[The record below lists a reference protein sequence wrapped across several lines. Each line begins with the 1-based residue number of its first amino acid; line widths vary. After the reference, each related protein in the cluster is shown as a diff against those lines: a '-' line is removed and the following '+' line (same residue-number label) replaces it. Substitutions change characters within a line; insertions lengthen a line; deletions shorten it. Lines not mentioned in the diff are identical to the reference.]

1 MKGIVD
7 WSSKHPSMIFAM
19 VLFSITA
26 GVASYINLPKEGSP
40 DITIPAFFVSVAHQG
55 ISAEDSE
62 KLLVQPLE
70 DNLSDLT
77 GLKNLTSTAAEG
89 YAGIALEFEFG
100 LDQRA
105 TLADIREKVNEAR
118 EEFPPD
124 AKEPSI
130 NEVNFSEFPILVVV
144 LSGPVPERSLQHV
157 AEDLKDRIEALPA
170 ILEVGLSGNRKEMI
184 EVVVDPF
191 RLEAFAVTADEL
203 NAVITR
209 NNQLVAAGDVQTE
222 KGSFAIKIPSSF
234 KTTSDVEKLPIK
246 TNGDRV
252 ITLGDI
258 GDVKLTFED
267 RTGYARFNGESTL
280 GLQIVKR
287 KGTNEIDTANLVK
300 ETTREFMA
308 SLPSELQNSVS
319 ADFVQDTSFY
329 TQGMISRLEGAVLTA
344 VALVMIVILASLG
357 FRSALLV
364 GFAIPSSFLLCSIF
378 LSVLGISIS
387 NMVMF
392 GLILSVGMLVDSA
405 IVVVELG
412 DKKIR
417 EGVGPMN
424 AYTSAAKRMFW
435 PIISSTATTLC
446 AFLPMLFWPGMA
458 GEFMGTLPITLI
470 FVLSASLVVALIFL
484 PVVGGLAGRISVRM
498 SQLTDLLRNLS
509 IYLRIILS
517 CIAIVL
523 VVFSASSL
531 VTTTLF
537 FMEIPDASLLTLF
550 LRGLV
555 FCLSALLMS
564 ITTGSVFQKKD
575 RYNDPTKS
583 SRSII
588 GMLVKL
594 IVGNPVM
601 PIIVIAGTLLFVVF
615 TFMSYS
621 KNNYGVNFFVDSEA
635 DMVGINVLAR
645 GNLSL
650 DEKDYLVTSVEEEIM
665 GTEGIGS
672 IFSFT
677 GAAGLRDTDQGP
689 VDSIGELQIEFVPW
703 EERQTMTES
712 VKDSRFIIETLE
724 DILVEI
730 PGIRTDTTL
739 VAQGPQ
745 QGKPLNLR
753 LKSSTWED
761 LLVKT
766 QIVKDKFEETKGLVF
781 VEDTR
786 PLPGIDWQIDLDL
799 DKASRFGA
807 DVVSVGS
814 MIRMATSGVVLD
826 TIRLN
831 NLSDEIDIRVRF
843 PEEFRTLA
851 TLETLR
857 VRTNNGLIPVSN
869 FLTFEPVQQL
879 DQVQRHDGDRYIQVS
894 AGLLPNLFNEN
905 GEAITATE
913 RVAHLEEWLEQNL
926 GSDPNFSWEW
936 TGDQAEQSESQ
947 TFLLFAF
954 IGALGLMFGV
964 LLAQFNSFYNSIL
977 VLFAVVLSITGV
989 LIGMQVMSQP
999 FSIIMTGTGI
1009 VSLAGIVVNHN
1020 IVLIDTYNEY
1030 SSYMPRLE
1038 AIIRT
1043 VESRIRPV
1051 FLTTITTM
1059 AGLTPMMLG
1068 ISFDFVEGGYIID
1081 APNSIWWK
1089 PLATAVVFGLGT
1101 SVILTLAFT
1110 PAMLAI
1116 RIWIAKGAYASSNS
1130 LTALVLGPKSR
1141 ISLDRRLRIAA
1152 GSLPQIN
1159 IDWDQFHQVLLPF
1172 PQDKKALEQPPG
1184 DIIDG
1189 KSGPME
1195 DGGGVSNIPT
1205 VEEPELADGSPSEGR

>member
-1 MKGIVD
+1 MKGVVD

-26 GVASYINLPKEGSP
+26 GIASYINLPKEGSP
-40 DITIPAFFVSVAHQG
+40 DITIPAFFVSVTHQG

-62 KLLVQPLE
+62 QLLVQPLE

-77 GLKNLTSTAAEG
+77 GLKNLNSTAAEG
-89 YAGIALEFEFG
+89 YAGIALEFEYG

-105 TLADIREKVNEAR
+105 TLSDIREKVNEAS

-124 AKEPSI
+124 ANEPSI
-130 NEVNFSEFPILVVV
+130 TELSFAEFPILVVV
-144 LSGPVPERSLQHV
+144 LAGQVPERSLQKIG
-157 AEDLKDRIEALPA
+157 EDLKDRIEALPP
-170 ILEVGLSGNRKEMI
+170 ILEVGLTGNRKEMI
-184 EVVVDPF
+184 EVIIDPF
-191 RLEAFAVTADEL
+191 RLEAFEITADEL

-209 NNQLVAAGDVQTE
+209 NNQLVAAGDVQTD

-234 KTTSDVEKLPIK
+234 QTPSDVEELPIK
-246 TNGDRV
+246 INGDRV
-252 ITLGDI
+252 ITVGDI
-258 GDVKLTFED
+258 GEVKLTFED

-287 KGTNEIDTANLVK
+287 KGTNEIETANLVK
-300 ETTREFMA
+300 EVTRQFME
-308 SLPSELQNSVS
+308 SLPSELQNSIN
-319 ADFVQDTSFY
+319 ADFVQDQSFY

-378 LSVLGISIS
+378 LAVLGISIS
-387 NMVMF
+387 NIVMF

-458 GEFMGTLPITLI
+458 GQFMGTLPITLI

-484 PVVGGLAGRISVRM
+484 PVVGGLAGRISVRI
-498 SQLTDLLRNLS
+498 SQITDLLRNLNFF
-509 IYLRIILS
+509 IRVILS
-517 CIAIVL
+517 CVAIVL
-523 VVFSASSL
+523 VVFSGSSL
-531 VTTTLF
+531 VTTTLS
-537 FMEIPDASLLTLF
+537 FMEVPDTSLVTLF

-555 FCLSALLMS
+555 FCLSVLLLS
-564 ITTGSVFQKKD
+564 ITMGSIFRKKD
-575 RYNDPTKS
+575 SYYDTTRS
-583 SRSII
+583 SRTII
-588 GMLVKL
+588 GLVVKL

-621 KNNYGVNFFVDSEA
+621 KNNYGVNFFVDAEP
-635 DMVGINVLAR
+635 DMIGINVLAR

-650 DEKDYLVTSVEEEIM
+650 NEKDFLVSSVEEEIM
-665 GTEGIGS
+665 GAEGIGS

-677 GAAGLRDTDQGP
+677 GAAGLRETDQGP
-689 VDSIGELQIEFVPW
+689 VDSIGEIQIEFNPW

-712 VKDSRFIIETLE
+712 VKDSRLIIESLE
-724 DILVEI
+724 DVLVQI
-730 PGIRTDTTL
+730 PGVRTDTTL
-739 VAQGPQ
+739 VAQGPS

-753 LKSSTWED
+753 LKSTSWED
-761 LLVKT
+761 LLEKT
-766 QIVKDKFEETKGLVF
+766 EIIKTKFEESQGLIF

-786 PLPGIDWQIDLDL
+786 PLPGIDWQIDIDL
-799 DKASRFGA
+799 DKAARFGA

-843 PEEFRTLA
+843 PEESRTLS

-857 VRTNNGLIPVSN
+857 VRTLNGLVPVSN

-879 DQVQRHDGDRYIQVS
+879 DQVQRHDGNRYIQIS
-894 AGLLPNLFNEN
+894 AGITPNLVNEN
-905 GEAITATE
+905 GEAITPTE
-913 RVAHLEEWLEQNL
+913 RVTYLEEWLEL
-926 GSDPNFSWEW
+926 TFGSDPNFSWEW
-936 TGDQAEQSESQ
+936 TGDQEEQNESQ
-947 TFLLFAF
+947 TFLMFAF

-989 LIGMQVMSQP
+989 LIGMQVMNQP

-1030 SSYMPRLE
+1030 SSYMPRIE

-1043 VESRIRPV
+1043 VEARIRPV

-1068 ISFDFVEGGYIID
+1068 ISFDFGDGGYVID
-1081 APNSIWWK
+1081 SPNSIWWK

-1101 SVILTLAFT
+1101 SVLLTLAFT

-1116 RIWIAKGAYASSNS
+1116 RIWVAKGAYASSNT
-1130 LTALVLGPKSR
+1130 LTALVLGPKSQ
-1141 ISLDRRLRIAA
+1141 ISLDRRLRIATA
-1152 GSLPQIN
+1152 SLPQIN
-1159 IDWDQFHQVLLPF
+1159 IDWDQFQQVLLPF
-1172 PQDKKALEQPPG
+1172 PQNKKALEQPPG

-1189 KSGPME
+1189 KSGPIE
-1195 DGGGVSNIPT
+1195 ENGGEINNISS
-1205 VEEPELADGSPSEGR
+1205 EQPELDDGLPSRGR

>member
-7 WSSKHPSMIFAM
+7 WSSKHPSMIFA
-19 VLFSITA
+19 VVIFSITA
-26 GVASYINLPKEGSP
+26 GIAAYVNLPKEGAP
-40 DITIPAFFVSVAHQG
+40 DITVPAFFVSVTHQG

-62 KLLVQPLE
+62 QLLVQPLE

-77 GLKNLTSTAAEG
+77 GLKNLTATAAEG
-89 YAGIALEFEFG
+89 YAGIALEFEYG

-105 TLADIREKVNEAR
+105 TLADIREKVSEAR

-124 AKEPSI
+124 ANEPSI
-130 NEVNFSEFPILVVV
+130 TEISFSDFPILVVV
-144 LSGPVPERSLQHV
+144 LAGKIPERSLQKIG
-157 AEDLKDRIEALPA
+157 EDLKDKIEALPP
-170 ILEVGLSGNRKEMI
+170 ILEVGLTGSRKEMI
-184 EVVVDPF
+184 EVVIDPF
-191 RLEAFAVTADEL
+191 RLEAFEITADEL
-203 NAVITR
+203 NAVIRR
-209 NNQLVAAGDVQTE
+209 NNQLVAAGDVQTD

-234 KTTSDVEKLPIK
+234 QSPADVEELPIK
-246 TNGDRV
+246 INGDRV
-252 ITLGDI
+252 ITVGDI
-258 GDVKLTFED
+258 GEVKLTFED
-267 RTGYARFNGESTL
+267 RTGFARFNGESTL
-280 GLQIVKR
+280 GLQIIKR

-300 ETTREFMA
+300 EVTRQFME
-308 SLPSELQNSVS
+308 SLPDELSTSVR
-319 ADFVQDTSFY
+319 ADFVQDRSFY
-329 TQGMISRLEGAVLTA
+329 TEGMISRLEGAVLTA

-378 LSVLGISIS
+378 LAVLGISIS
-387 NMVMF
+387 NIVMF

-446 AFLPMLFWPGMA
+446 AFFPMLFWPGMA
-458 GEFMGTLPITLI
+458 GQFMGTLPITLI

-484 PVVGGLAGRISVRM
+484 PVVGGLAGRISVKIG
-498 SQLTDLLRNLS
+498 QITDLLRNLNY
-509 IYLRIILS
+509 ILRVLLT
-517 CIAIVL
+517 CVAIVL
-523 VVFSASSL
+523 VVFAGSSL
-531 VTTTLF
+531 VTTTLT
-537 FMEIPDASLLTLF
+537 FMETPGNSLVTLF
-550 LRGLV
+550 LRGFV

-564 ITTGSVFQKKD
+564 ISMGSVFRRKESY
-575 RYNDPTKS
+575 YNSPKS
-583 SRSII
+583 SRTIV
-588 GMLVKL
+588 GMVVKL

-615 TFMSYS
+615 IFMSYS
-621 KNNYGVNFFVDSEA
+621 KNNYGVNFFVDGEQ
-635 DMVGINVLAR
+635 DMIGIYVLAR

-650 DEKDYLVTSVEEEIM
+650 NEKDYLVTSVEEEII

-677 GAAGLRDTDQGP
+677 GVAGLNDTGQGP
-689 VDSIGELQIEFVPW
+689 VDTIGEIHIEFNPW

-712 VKDSRFIIETLE
+712 VKDSRFIIEKLE
-724 DILVEI
+724 DILVQI
-730 PGIRTDTTL
+730 PGIRTNTNPI
-739 VAQGPQ
+739 AQGPT

-753 LKSSTWED
+753 VKSSGWED
-761 LLVKT
+761 LLEKT
-766 QIVKDKFEETKGLVF
+766 EIIKTKFEESKGLIF

-786 PLPGIDWQIDLDL
+786 PLPGIDWQIDIDL

-826 TIRLN
+826 TIRMD
-831 NLSDEIDIRVRF
+831 NLSEEVDIRVRF
-843 PEEFRTLA
+843 PEEFRTLS

-857 VRTNNGLIPVSN
+857 VRTQNGLVPVSN

-879 DQVQRHDGDRYIQVS
+879 DQVQRHDGDRYIMIS
-894 AGLLPNLFNEN
+894 AGISPNLFNEN
-905 GEAITATE
+905 GEAITPTE
-913 RVAHLEEWLEQNL
+913 RVTYLDEWLEQTF
-926 GSDPNFSWEW
+926 GSDPYFSWEW
-936 TGDQAEQSESQ
+936 TGDQAEQNESQ
-947 TFLLFAF
+947 TFLMFAF

-1030 SSYMPRLE
+1030 SSYMPRLK
-1038 AIIRT
+1038 AIVRT
-1043 VESRIRPV
+1043 VEARIRPV

-1068 ISFDFVEGGYIID
+1068 ISFDFGNGGYVID
-1081 APNSIWWK
+1081 SPNSIWWK

-1101 SVILTLAFT
+1101 SVLLTLAFT

-1116 RIWIAKGAYASSNS
+1116 RIWVEKGAYASSNS
-1130 LTALVLGPKSR
+1130 LAALILGRNSQ

-1152 GSLPQIN
+1152 ASLPQIS
-1159 IDWDQFHQVLLPF
+1159 IDWDQFQQILLPV

-1184 DIIDG
+1184 DIINGKTGSLDEIDG
-1189 KSGPME
+1189 ETNKFSSEKSK
-1195 DGGGVSNIPT
+1195 
-1205 VEEPELADGSPSEGR
+1205 